1 MKLREKLFGD
11 RAFYRMVLLVAVPI
25 IIQNGITNFVNL
37 LDNIMVGQLGTE
49 SMSGVSIANQLINV
63 FNICIFGGMS
73 GAGIF
78 TAQFYGKGDQEGIR
92 STVRYKGM
100 ICLLMCAAGLLI
112 FGFAGGNLVTLFL
125 NEEGAV
131 DSVAATWNESMDYIW
146 VMMIG
151 LVPYAVGQ
159 VYVSTLRE
167 TGETMLPMK
176 AGVTAILV
184 NMVFNYLLIYGNFG
198 FPELGVRGAAI
209 ATVLSRFVE
218 LAIVLIWSHTHTER
232 VPYIRGLYRTFRV
245 PRQLFW
251 HITQK
256 GSPLMLNEVL
266 WASGFATLAQCYSMR
281 GLDAV
286 AAVNISSTISNLFNV
301 FFISFGTVI
310 AIIVGSLLG
319 AGKLEEAK
327 RTDIRIISF
336 DVMLCLAIGALMAV
350 FAPFFPR
357 LYRTSDHVRA
367 LATQL
372 IWVLA
377 AFMPFMAF
385 THASYFTMRSGGKT
399 VITFLFDS
407 VFMWAVGI
415 PLAWFLGHHT
425 AVPLIPMYIIVQAAD
440 LIKCVIGGILIHKG
454 VWINNIVASENE
466 V

>member
-1 MKLREKLFGD
+1 M
-11 RAFYRMVLLVAVPI
+11 
-25 IIQNGITNFVNL
+25 
-37 LDNIMVGQLGTE
+37 
-49 SMSGVSIANQLINV
+49 
-63 FNICIFGGMS
+63 
-73 GAGIF
+73 
-78 TAQFYGKGDQEGIR
+78 
-92 STVRYKGM
+92 
-100 ICLLMCAAGLLI
+100 
-112 FGFAGGNLVTLFL
+112 
-125 NEEGAV
+125 
-131 DSVAATWNESMDYIW
+131 DSVAVTWNESMDYIW

-218 LAIVLIWSHTHTER
+218 LAIVLIWTHTHIER

-245 PRQLFW
+245 PRRLFW

-286 AAVNISSTISNLFNV
+286 AAVNISSTISNVFNV

-367 LATQL
+367 FATQL

-407 VFMWAVGI
+407 VFMWAVSI
-415 PLAWFLGHHT
+415 PLAWFLSHHT

>member
-112 FGFAGGNLVTLFL
+112 FGFAGGDLVTLFL

-218 LAIVLIWSHTHTER
+218 LAIVLIWTHTHTKR

-327 RTDIRIISF
+327 QTDIRIISF

-377 AFMPFMAF
+377 ASMPFMAF

-407 VFMWAVGI
+407 VFMWVVSI

-425 AVPLIPMYIIVQAAD
+425 AVPLIPMYIIIQAAD